1 MTAAAVAIVLLILV
15 SEGICEIQL
24 KGFEGGGL
32 LIKFK
37 YDNIYKHKTKT
48 FCKREDRK
56 CLFERQ
62 QFVGRIKEFNVVDEG
77 YYVVFITQLALT
89 DAGDYR
95 FSVENEDEDID
106 VTLNIKRGDCCKGPL
121 TVMSRQGETV
131 AISCKY
137 PKESKG
143 NRQVF
148 CKQGH
153 VFTCSNLIEAS
164 SGRFTVIDDDSL
176 NVFTVSIRNVS
187 RTDPGIYWCGVRTGA
202 NTGSVALI
210 TEVHLKEAPSL
221 PPSSSVDMPL
231 IIGVCL
237 TVAVLILVIA
247 VFIFL
252 KYRHQRTSK
261 AKSSPAPATL
271 PGDPDSRTPRDKKRV
286 GDKSTAHADCEYAEI
301 KGAVRPPHQQRA
313 DSAATSDAHP
323 AHTSEGPSY
332 ATVHFRK
339 HPEQQTDAKATAES
353 LQEDNAGC
361 EYAAIKHRC

>member
-221 PPSSSVDMPL
+221 PPSSSV
-231 IIGVCL
+231 
-237 TVAVLILVIA
+237 VIA